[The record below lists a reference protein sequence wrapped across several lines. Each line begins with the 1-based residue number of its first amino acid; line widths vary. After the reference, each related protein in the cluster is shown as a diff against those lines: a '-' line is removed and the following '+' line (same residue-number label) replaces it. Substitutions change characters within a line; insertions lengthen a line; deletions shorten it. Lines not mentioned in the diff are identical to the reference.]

1 MMGRREDSQVQFLYA
16 FDLDKVVPP
25 DHLVR
30 QIDGVLDLSW
40 VHKELAPYYSH
51 TGRPSID
58 PVLMIRMLLVGYVFA
73 LRSERRLC
81 SEVQVNLAYRW
92 FCKLSVEDQIPDHS
106 VFSRA
111 RHERF
116 RESDA
121 LRRVFEGVVAMCIAA
136 GLVGG
141 EAFSVD
147 ASLIKAD
154 VDKKKRVPGDQPI
167 AWPKAEEAS
176 RAVREYLTALDAAR
190 SDEESGD
197 GDGGGSSGGGSR
209 SKPPKEVSLTDPQ
222 ATWVARPGVD
232 PFFAYDANY
241 LIDNKA
247 GIIVD
252 AEGTRANRTVE
263 IAVTQTMME
272 RVRRRFD
279 LRPQRLAGDTV
290 YGAVRLLKWLVDRK
304 ITPHIP
310 VWDKSARSD
319 GTFSRADFVFD
330 QERNIYICPGGAEL
344 TSTGNIDQGHIVY
357 YRASKNDCSTCSLE
371 AEVHDGGRAQDH
383 PRSQRGCARSR
394 PRAGQHGSLPA
405 VTPGTQEGRDAVC
418 AYEAHPQAR
427 SASTARLERR
437 QGRGAAHRDRAEP
450 EAARQA
456 TRPRPTIVRSRLPGV
471 SVASGIGTANASNP
485 RAPPTGG
492 RENGSPPSSSPRR
505 A

>member
-92 FCKLSVEDQIPDHS
+92 FCKLSVEDQIPNHS

-136 GLVGG
+136 GFVGG

-154 VDKKKRVPGDQPI
+154 VNKQKRIPGDQPMN
-167 AWPKAEEAS
+167 WPKAEQAS

-190 SDEESGD
+190 SYDESGD
-197 GDGGGSSGGGSR
+197 GDGGGSSSGNSR
-209 SKPPKEVSLTDPQ
+209 SKPPKAVSATDPQ

-247 GIIVD
+247 GIILD
-252 AEGTRANRTVE
+252 AEGTRANRIVE
-263 IAVTQTMME
+263 IAVTQTMID
-272 RVRRRFD
+272 RVRHRFD
-279 LRPQRLAGDTV
+279 LQPQRLAGDTA
-290 YGAVRLLKWLVDRK
+290 YGAVRLLKWLVDRS

-319 GTFSRADFVFD
+319 GTFSRTDFVFD
-330 QERNIYICPGGAEL
+330 QERNIYVCPGGAEL

-357 YRASKNDCSTCSLE
+357 YRASKNDCSTCSLKRKCTTAVARKITRDLNEDVRDRVRALANTE
-371 AEVHDGGRAQDH
+371 AFR
-383 PRSQRGCARSR
+383 RSR
-394 PRAGQHGSLPA
+394 RERKKVEMRFAHMKRILRLDRFRLRGLSG
-405 VTPGTQEGRDAVC
+405 VRDEVLL
-418 AYEAHPQAR
+418 
-427 SASTARLERR
+427 TATAQNLRRLVKLL
-437 QGRGAAHRDRAEP
+437 G
-450 EAARQA
+450 
-456 TRPRPTIVRSRLPGV
+456 
-471 SVASGIGTANASNP
+471 
-485 RAPPTGG
+485 RAPP
-492 RENGSPPSSSPRR
+492 PFAAACP

>member
-1 MMGRREDSQVQFLYA
+1 MMGRRDDGQVQFLYA

-92 FCKLSVEDQIPDHS
+92 FCRLSVEDQIPDHS

-116 RESDA
+116 RASDA
-121 LRRVFEGVVAMCIAA
+121 LRQVFEGVVAMCIAA

-154 VDKKKRVPGDQPI
+154 VDKKKRVPGDR
-167 AWPKAEEAS
+167 AVSWPNAEEAS
-176 RAVREYLTALDAAR
+176 HAVREYLAALDATR

-197 GDGGGSSGGGSR
+197 GGGSSTRGNR
-209 SKPPKEVSLTDPQ
+209 RKPPKEVSLTDPQ
-222 ATWVARPGVD
+222 STWVARPGID

-247 GIIVD
+247 GIIID
-252 AEGTRANRTVE
+252 AEGTRANRVVE

-272 RVRRRFD
+272 RVGRRFG
-279 LRPQRLAGDTV
+279 LRPRRLAGDTV
-290 YGAVRLLKWLVDRK
+290 YGAVRLLKWLVDRS

-310 VWDKSARSD
+310 VWDKSARHD

-330 QERNIYICPGGAEL
+330 QERNIYVCPGGAEL

-357 YRASKNDCSTCSLE
+357 YRASKSECATCSLKPKCTTAVVRKITRDLDEDVRDRVRKLANTE
-371 AEVHDGGRAQDH
+371 AFQQSRRERKKVEMRFAHMKRILRLDRLRLRGLNGARDEVLLTATAQNL
-383 PRSQRGCARSR
+383 R
-394 PRAGQHGSLPA
+394 
-405 VTPGTQEGRDAVC
+405 
-418 AYEAHPQAR
+418 
-427 SASTARLERR
+427 RLVKLL
-437 QGRGAAHRDRAEP
+437 GRGPPLLAAACP
-450 EAARQA
+450 A
-456 TRPRPTIVRSRLPGV
+456 
-471 SVASGIGTANASNP
+471 
-485 RAPPTGG
+485 
-492 RENGSPPSSSPRR
+492 
-505 A
+505 